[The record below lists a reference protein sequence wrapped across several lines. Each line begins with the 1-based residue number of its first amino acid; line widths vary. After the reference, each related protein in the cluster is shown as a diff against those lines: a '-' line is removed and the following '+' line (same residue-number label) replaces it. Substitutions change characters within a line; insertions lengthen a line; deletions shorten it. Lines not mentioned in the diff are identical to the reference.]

1 MYQFKKYN
9 IKGSTLK
16 NILGIL
22 LLVITA
28 CVVIYEVFS
37 FFPIIGVVFGLFTM
51 AYLGTELVGLYSHSN
66 YDWIFRIFV
75 LVSGYVLL
83 PVNIFIYKISEI
95 GDFYLIFGWTI
106 VVWIVSLVIITINR
120 YFHQRNKY

>member
-1 MYQFKKYN
+1 MYQFKKDN
-9 IKGSTLK
+9 IEGSTLK
-16 NILGIL
+16 NGLGVL
-22 LLVITA
+22 LLIITA

-51 AYLGTELVGLYSHSN
+51 AYLGTELMGLYSHSN
-66 YDWIFRIFV
+66 YDWVFRIFV

-83 PVNIFIYKISEI
+83 PANIFMYKISKLN
-95 GDFYLIFGWTI
+95 DYYVLFALTLIVWVISLTFII
-106 VVWIVSLVIITINR
+106 VNR